1 MVTKNISMRFQH
13 SPIKTVGGV
22 RKSTKKCL
30 KMTSFWPG
38 TEKRKIGQP
47 RNLYPEVTFT
57 PIHLL
62 VKFRDDRTSG
72 KWSKS
77 PDLRTQRV
85 CVISNGQKIVTR
97 FVWWFRQIFCDVHLD
112 WTSHYSCDD
121 FSFFTQ
127 IQSHKG
133 PTNCPKSVRKSKTC
147 VNQIC
152 VM

>member
-47 RNLYPEVTFT
+47 RNLYPDATFT

-72 KWSKS
+72 TWSKS
-77 PDLRTQRV
+77 GNIRTDERTDERTSDYL
-85 CVISNGQKIVTR
+85 ISENNRTVRCLLI
-97 FVWWFRQIFCDVHLD
+97 
-112 WTSHYSCDD
+112 S
-121 FSFFTQ
+121 
-127 IQSHKG
+127 
-133 PTNCPKSVRKSKTC
+133 PCPG
-147 VNQIC
+147 
-152 VM
+152 